1 MDQLDRRS
9 FLTKAAA
16 SGLTLA
22 AGAELAAP
30 AAAAITAACKP
41 GPPIPRTIQQAIRG
55 HVFTRSTPGFT
66 GASHVFNTL
75 FDGVMP
81 RWVAR
86 PINTADVRAAVRW
99 AVKHH
104 VPMRARSGGHSYAGY
119 STLKDGLVLDLR
131 KLDGISLNRRT
142 GIATIGAG
150 RSSSTSTRRWPT
162 PAQRSRPDRAHRSAS
177 AATRSAVAWGSPVA
191 RSDSRSTTSSRPRS

>member
-1 MDQLDRRS
+1 MEEFDRRS
-9 FLTKAAA
+9 FLRSAGAGGVA
-16 SGLTLA
+16 LV

-30 AAAAITAACKP
+30 AAAAVRAACRP

-66 GASHVFNTL
+66 SASHVFNTV
-75 FDGVMP
+75 FDGVRP
-81 RWVAR
+81 RFVAR

-119 STLKDGLVLDLR
+119 STCNDGLVL
-131 KLDGISLNRRT
+131 
-142 GIATIGAG
+142 
-150 RSSSTSTRRWPT
+150 
-162 PAQRSRPDRAHRSAS
+162 
-177 AATRSAVAWGSPVA
+177 
-191 RSDSRSTTSSRPRS
+191 